1 MHTPQYVQPFLM
13 MSLGQTITLDIRYG
27 AVRFA
32 EYERD
37 GGQHYQRALQQR
49 LAIFHTRRGLG
60 GHAHNYEQPAT
71 PMHDAYLRVLQQL
84 QRLRSI
90 YPIHI
95 EDFLVDQFLHRERFV
110 HTLIPQCPRLAAVS
124 RTWYLALSFCVRL
137 QGNVVVRPSVSLP
150 PPEFPH
156 MVADLLVFRH
166 TDDEFHSSAN
176 GTILQ
181 GFSYF
186 RINPPLG

>member
-1 MHTPQYVQPFLM
+1 MRTPQYVQPFLM
-13 MSLGQTITLDIRYG
+13 MSLGQTITLNIRYEG
-27 AVRFA
+27 VRFA

-49 LAIFHTRRGLG
+49 LATFHTRRVLG
-60 GHAHNYEQPAT
+60 GHGHNYEQPAT
-71 PMHDAYLRVLQQL
+71 PMHDACLRVLQQL

-95 EDFLVDQFLHRERFV
+95 EDFLVDQFLHRVRFV
-110 HTLIPQCPRLAAVS
+110 HTPIPQCPRLAAVS
-124 RTWYLALSFCVRL
+124 RAWYLALSFCVRL

-150 PPEFPH
+150 PPGYPH
-156 MVADLLVFRH
+156 MFADLLVLRH
-166 TDDEFHSSAN
+166 TDDEFHSSTN